1 MKISIPTA
9 FFATLIAGSVLA
21 YPELEQK
28 NKNNGKPCSFLEE
41 TAQEEAYAAAG
52 QGYRQVAMRA
62 LNERTGDGGV
72 PSVGFKVVEQELIDL
87 MTDSQPEW
95 PADDFGAGQV
105 SYAGLFIRLAWH
117 CSGSYRESDGR
128 GGCDG
133 GRIRFAPEAEWPDN
147 ANLDKARMLL
157 QPTKD
162 KYGSEL
168 SWGDLIILAGNAAI
182 KSTGGTI
189 LGFCGGR
196 IDDADG
202 SNSLILGPSDMQEQH
217 SPCLSLDM
225 QGDCLS
231 VDNTALGPTTVGLI
245 YVNPEGPV
253 TAPNDPVAAAADI
266 RRAFE
271 RMGFGDQIS
280 TILIGAGHAIGK
292 AHGNPNGTFTSGPE
306 GPWTTTPTTWSNE
319 YFRNLF
325 AYNYS
330 LVESPGGAMQWS
342 PDNGPSINMLTTDL
356 ALAQDEGYLP
366 YAQMYA
372 NDFDLHNEDFA
383 SAWYHLTS
391 ADMGPAVR
399 CIGDLV
405 PAEPQEFQ
413 HSLPPSPSPGDL
425 PNYVPIAE
433 AIEAH
438 FADDSDH
445 MASFIQLSYNCAAT
459 FRATDY
465 RGGCNGARIRFPPES
480 EWASNAELAVL
491 IEHLEE
497 IKTTGDF
504 DVSMADMIV
513 LSGILALEKSNP
525 DLDLPFCGGYVDAE
539 DGSGSEPLAPRFYS
553 PANITVTDDF
563 QVKGLTP
570 EQGVALF
577 SATSVGS
584 QYYIDLLAAGSD
596 STYTDEELALVTDE
610 DLLPI
615 VETYAADEA
624 ALLEAF
630 SSGWTYL
637 MTADR
642 FKNNRENA
650 CTGVSTAFKTV
661 LETPSP
667 VAAPTPDAPSSAS
680 TAGVLT
686 GVVTIM
692 VTLLSFYC

>member
-1 MKISIPTA
+1 MKICFSTG

-28 NKNNGKPCSFLEE
+28 NKNGKPCSFLED

-52 QGYRQVAMRA
+52 QGYRQVPMRA

-72 PSVGFKVVEQELIDL
+72 PSGGFTAVENDLIAL
-87 MTDSQPEW
+87 MTNSQPEW
-95 PADDFGAGQV
+95 PADDFGGGQV

-133 GRIRFAPEAEWPDN
+133 GRIRFAPEANWMDN
-147 ANLDKARMLL
+147 ANLDKAIMLL
-157 QPTKD
+157 QPIKD
-162 KYGSEL
+162 KYGSAL
-168 SWGDLIILAGNAAI
+168 SWGDMIVLSGNAAI
-182 KSTGGTI
+182 KSTGGTV

-202 SNSLILGPSDMQEQH
+202 SNSLILGPSEMQEQH
-217 SPCLSLDM
+217 SPCQSIGM

-231 VDNTALGPTTVGLI
+231 VDNTALGPTTVELI

-253 TAPNDPVAAAADI
+253 TDPNNPVAAAADI
-266 RRAFE
+266 RRAFA
-271 RMGFGDQIS
+271 RMGFDDQVS

-292 AHGNPNGTFTSGPE
+292 AHGDPNGTLTSGLE

-325 AYNYS
+325 DYNYT
-330 LVESPGGAMQWS
+330 LVESPAGHMQWS
-342 PDNGPSINMLTTDL
+342 PDNGLPINMLTTDL
-356 ALAQDEGYLP
+356 ALAQDDGYLP

-372 NDFDLHNEDFA
+372 DNFTLHNEDFA
-383 SAWYHLTS
+383 SAWYRLTS

-405 PAEPQEFQ
+405 PEPQEFQ
-413 HSLPPSPSPGDL
+413 FNLPPSPAPGDL
-425 PNYVPIAE
+425 PDYVPIAT
-433 AIEAH
+433 AIEAY
-438 FADDSDH
+438 FGDDADLI
-445 MASFIQLSYNCAAT
+445 AAFIQLAYNCAAT

-480 EWASNAELAVL
+480 EWPSNTDVVL
-491 IEHLEE
+491 YIDQLEE
-497 IKTTGDF
+497 IKTTEGF
-504 DVSMADMIV
+504 DVSMADMVV
-513 LSGILALEKSNP
+513 LASILALEKSNP

-577 SATSVGS
+577 S
-584 QYYIDLLAAGSD
+584 
-596 STYTDEELALVTDE
+596 
-610 DLLPI
+610 
-615 VETYAADEA
+615 
-624 ALLEAF
+624 
-630 SSGWTYL
+630 
-637 MTADR
+637 
-642 FKNNRENA
+642 
-650 CTGVSTAFKTV
+650 
-661 LETPSP
+661 
-667 VAAPTPDAPSSAS
+667 
-680 TAGVLT
+680 
-686 GVVTIM
+686 
-692 VTLLSFYC
+692 